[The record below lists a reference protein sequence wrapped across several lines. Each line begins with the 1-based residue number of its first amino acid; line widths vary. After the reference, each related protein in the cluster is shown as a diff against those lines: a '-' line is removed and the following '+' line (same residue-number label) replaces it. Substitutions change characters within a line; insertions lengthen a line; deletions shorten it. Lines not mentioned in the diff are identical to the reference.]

1 MLKIYYVVAEISANL
16 LWNEIKDL
24 NICVVKVTKPFGAIE
39 KLSRLTL
46 QHKNVC
52 DFRLEE
58 MIDFN
63 IDLLTKGAMNN
74 EDLNKAI
81 NSLLPNLKVT
91 NKINVDIS
99 DQCMEKY
106 VLRELIDNL
115 FQHIS
120 SSSTLEYRTHHHWV
134 ETVFGDSSK
143 VICGNLGM
151 GCSESTWYG
160 TVDGR
165 LRGHLPASSI
175 PVISK
180 EEDEYSDGASV
191 VVEVKRNATHSSQA
205 IGSVVVSS
213 FIEHNLHKDLN
224 SLIPCIL
231 INCYTLQI
239 FLYDCEADILLISEK
254 FIFRE
259 DKEVNKQSIL
269 LLWLFINHRLVVKI

>member
-1 MLKIYYVVAEISANL
+1 MLKIYYVAEKSANL
-16 LWNEIKDL
+16 LWNKIKDL

-52 DFRLEE
+52 GFRLEE

-91 NKINVDIS
+91 KKINVDIS

-106 VLRELIDNL
+106 VLRELIENL

-120 SSSTLEYRTHHHWV
+120 SSVTLEYRSHHHWV
-134 ETVFGDSSK
+134 DTVFGDSSK

-151 GCSESTWYG
+151 GCNESTWYG

-165 LRGHLPASSI
+165 LRGHLPVSSI
-175 PVISK
+175 PVISL

-191 VVEVKRNATHSSQA
+191 VVEVKTNVTHSSQA
-205 IGSVVVSS
+205 IGSVVLSS

-254 FIFRE
+254 IIFRQ
-259 DKEVNKQSIL
+259 DKEVNKESIL

>member
-1 MLKIYYVVAEISANL
+1 MEIWA
-16 LWNEIKDL
+16 
-24 NICVVKVTKPFGAIE
+24 C
-39 KLSRLTL
+39 
-46 QHKNVC
+46 
-52 DFRLEE
+52 
-58 MIDFN
+58 
-63 IDLLTKGAMNN
+63 
-74 EDLNKAI
+74 
-81 NSLLPNLKVT
+81 
-91 NKINVDIS
+91 
-99 DQCMEKY
+99 
-106 VLRELIDNL
+106 
-115 FQHIS
+115 
-120 SSSTLEYRTHHHWV
+120 
-134 ETVFGDSSK
+134 
-143 VICGNLGM
+143 

-180 EEDEYSDGASV
+180 EEDEYSDESDGASV

-205 IGSVVVSS
+205 IGSVVLSS